1 MDKESTTTFRGN
13 DRILFG
19 FICGLL
25 SFWLFAMTL
34 LNVRGEMNA
43 DLGLSPSM
51 LNLAV
56 SVTSLV
62 CGILIVL
69 IGGLG
74 DRLGHT
80 RMTRLGL
87 ILAIV
92 GAVLIAL
99 TPGHSSL
106 TAPIL
111 LLGRICQGLSGAC
124 VMPSTLALLRVFW
137 DEKGRQ
143 RAISLWSMGTWGG
156 TAFSSLL
163 GGYMT
168 QWLSWR
174 WIFWLAAAVALL
186 GLFLI
191 RTLPYYRP
199 GSDAKG
205 GRDIPGIATLILGIV
220 SLQLYVTEGP
230 QWGWV
235 DVKSLGL
242 LLTAT
247 IFILLFIGIE
257 RGAKHPFLDLRVFRN
272 PVYSGATV
280 ANFLLN
286 ASTGIIIIVSSLL
299 QLASGVPVDQVG
311 LMSIGYGV
319 SILLFIRVGEKLMQ
333 RYGAR
338 LPMLLSCGT
347 VAVALCLLLPTN
359 AMAGTY
365 MTLVVIAYS
374 LFGAGLGLFATAS
387 TDSALATLPESRTGI
402 GSGIFKMASSLGSS
416 FGIAISTAIF
426 QDIAYSAEPITFLSQ
441 VVTFVGRQD
450 NVTIRQGAMAAYLY
464 NLIIIVISFA
474 VIYYSI
480 PKGQGKTTIASK

>member
-1 MDKESTTTFRGN
+1 MDKTTTTTFRGN

-34 LNVRGEMNA
+34 LNVGGTMNA
-43 DLGLSPSM
+43 DLGLPSSM

-56 SVTSLV
+56 SITSLV
-62 CGILIVL
+62 CGIFIVL
-69 IGGLG
+69 IGGVG
-74 DRLGHT
+74 DSFGHT
-80 RMTRLGL
+80 RTTRLGL
-87 ILAIV
+87 TLSIV

-99 TPGHSSL
+99 TPAHSPL

-111 LLGRICQGLSGAC
+111 LLGRICQGLSAAC
-124 VMPSTLALLRVFW
+124 IMPSTLALLRVFW
-137 DEKGRQ
+137 DGEGRQ
-143 RAISLWSMGTWGG
+143 RAISLWSMGSWGG
-156 TAFSSLL
+156 TAFSSLF

-168 QWLSWR
+168 QWLGWR
-174 WIFWLAAAVALL
+174 WIFWTAAAVALL
-186 GLFLI
+186 GLLLI
-191 RTLPYYRP
+191 RDLPYYRP
-199 GSDAKG
+199 GGKSKA
-205 GRDIPGIATLILGIV
+205 GRDLPGIATLIIGIIC
-220 SLQLYVTEGP
+220 LQLYVTEGS

-235 DVKSLGL
+235 APKSLL
-242 LLTAT
+242 LLLVAT
-247 IFILLFIGIE
+247 VSLLLFVGIE
-257 RGAKHPFLDLRVFRN
+257 RGAKHPFLDLRVFQS
-272 PVYSGATV
+272 PVYSGATI

-286 ASTGIIIIVSSLL
+286 ASAGIIILISSLL
-299 QLASGVPVDQVG
+299 QLAAGVPVHQVG

-333 RYGAR
+333 HYGAR

-347 VAVALCLLLPTN
+347 VVVSLCLLLPTN
-359 AMAGTY
+359 TMTGTY
-365 MTLVVIAYS
+365 VTLVVIAFA

-387 TDSALATLPESRTGI
+387 TDSALSTLPASRTGI

-426 QDIAYSAEPITFLSQ
+426 QGIAYSAEPVSLLSE

-464 NLIIIVISFA
+464 NLIIIVIAFA
-474 VIYYSI
+474 VIYYTI
-480 PKGQGKTTIASK
+480 PKAQGKTTAAAK

>member
-1 MDKESTTTFRGN
+1 MDKDSTTTFRGN

-43 DLGLSPSM
+43 DLGLSPSL

-143 RAISLWSMGTWGG
+143 REISLWSMGT
-156 TAFSSLL
+156 
-163 GGYMT
+163 
-168 QWLSWR
+168 
-174 WIFWLAAAVALL
+174 
-186 GLFLI
+186 
-191 RTLPYYRP
+191 
-199 GSDAKG
+199 
-205 GRDIPGIATLILGIV
+205 
-220 SLQLYVTEGP
+220 
-230 QWGWV
+230 
-235 DVKSLGL
+235 
-242 LLTAT
+242 
-247 IFILLFIGIE
+247 
-257 RGAKHPFLDLRVFRN
+257 
-272 PVYSGATV
+272 
-280 ANFLLN
+280 
-286 ASTGIIIIVSSLL
+286 
-299 QLASGVPVDQVG
+299 
-311 LMSIGYGV
+311 
-319 SILLFIRVGEKLMQ
+319 
-333 RYGAR
+333 
-338 LPMLLSCGT
+338 
-347 VAVALCLLLPTN
+347 
-359 AMAGTY
+359 
-365 MTLVVIAYS
+365 
-374 LFGAGLGLFATAS
+374 
-387 TDSALATLPESRTGI
+387 
-402 GSGIFKMASSLGSS
+402 
-416 FGIAISTAIF
+416 
-426 QDIAYSAEPITFLSQ
+426 
-441 VVTFVGRQD
+441 
-450 NVTIRQGAMAAYLY
+450 
-464 NLIIIVISFA
+464 
-474 VIYYSI
+474 
-480 PKGQGKTTIASK
+480 

>member
-1 MDKESTTTFRGN
+1 MDKVTTTTFRGN

-34 LNVRGEMNA
+34 LNVGGTMNA
-43 DLGLSPSM
+43 DLGLPSSM

-56 SVTSLV
+56 SITSLV
-62 CGILIVL
+62 CGIFIVL
-69 IGGLG
+69 IGGVG
-74 DRLGHT
+74 DSFGHT

-87 ILAIV
+87 TLSIV

-99 TPGHSSL
+99 TPGHSPL

-111 LLGRICQGLSGAC
+111 LLGRICQGLSAAC
-124 VMPSTLALLRVFW
+124 IMPSTLALLRVFW
-137 DEKGRQ
+137 DGEGRQ
-143 RAISLWSMGTWGG
+143 RAISLWSMGSWGG
-156 TAFSSLL
+156 TAFSSLF

-168 QWLSWR
+168 QWLGWR
-174 WIFWLAAAVALL
+174 WIFWTAAAVALL
-186 GLFLI
+186 GLLLI
-191 RTLPYYRP
+191 RDLPYYRP
-199 GSDAKG
+199 GGKSKA
-205 GRDIPGIATLILGIV
+205 GRDLPGIATLIIGIIC
-220 SLQLYVTEGP
+220 LQLYVTEGP
-230 QWGWV
+230 QWGWL
-235 DVKSLGL
+235 DVKSLTL
-242 LLTAT
+242 LLVAT
-247 IFILLFIGIE
+247 TFILLFIGIE
-257 RGAKHPFLDLRVFRN
+257 RGARHPFLDLRVFRS
-272 PVYSGATV
+272 PVYSGATI

-286 ASTGIIIIVSSLL
+286 ASAGIIIIISSLL
-299 QLASGVPVDQVG
+299 QLAAGVPVHQVG

-347 VAVALCLLLPTN
+347 VAVSLCLLLPTN
-359 AMAGTY
+359 TMTGTY
-365 MTLVVIAYS
+365 MTLVVIAFA

-387 TDSALATLPESRTGI
+387 TDSALSTLPESRTGV

-426 QDIAYSAEPITFLSQ
+426 QDIAYSAEPITLLSD

-450 NVTIRQGAMAAYLY
+450 NVAIRQGAMAAYLY
-464 NLIIIVISFA
+464 NLIIIVIAFA
-474 VIYYSI
+474 VIYYTI
-480 PKGQGKTTIASK
+480 PKAQGKARKE